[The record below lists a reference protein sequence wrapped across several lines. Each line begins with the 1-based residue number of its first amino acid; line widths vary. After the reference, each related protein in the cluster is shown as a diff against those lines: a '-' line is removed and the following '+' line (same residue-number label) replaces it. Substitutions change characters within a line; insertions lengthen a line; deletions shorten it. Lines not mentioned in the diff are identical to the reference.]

1 MKLLRR
7 HFGVVAIILKKKGTC
22 TSINLCQNCILYC
35 AVMVYFILY
44 SYTTTFFYCCYCLL
58 IYELFVCFFWGGGV
72 QDDAEAQ
79 GSSGSQEKES
89 NEEKMETSTE
99 VCLQLINLKF
109 PRTTTMQQ
117 EGGILV

>member
-1 MKLLRR
+1 M
-7 HFGVVAIILKKKGTC
+7 
-22 TSINLCQNCILYC
+22 NY
-35 AVMVYFILY
+35 
-44 SYTTTFFYCCYCLL
+44 
-58 IYELFVCFFWGGGV
+58 LFVFFWGGV
-72 QDDAEAQ
+72 QDDTEAQ

-89 NEEKMETSTE
+89 SEEKMETSTE

>member
-1 MKLLRR
+1 MLLWYILFCTHIPQ
-7 HFGVVAIILKKKGTC
+7 HFFIVVIVCLF
-22 TSINLCQNCILYC
+22 INY
-35 AVMVYFILY
+35 
-44 SYTTTFFYCCYCLL
+44 
-58 IYELFVCFFWGGGV
+58 LFVFFGGGGV
-72 QDDAEAQ
+72 QDDTEAQ

>member
-7 HFGVVAIILKKKGTC
+7 HFGVVAIILKKKGTF

-58 IYELFVCFFWGGGV
+58 IYELFVCFFLGGGYRMIQKPKDLV
-72 QDDAEAQ
+72 GHRKKRAM
-79 GSSGSQEKES
+79 K
-89 NEEKMETSTE
+89 KKWRH
-99 VCLQLINLKF
+99 QLRFVYNL
-109 PRTTTMQQ
+109 
-117 EGGILV
+117 

>member
-44 SYTTTFFYCCYCLL
+44 SYTTTFFLL
-58 IYELFVCFFWGGGV
+58 LLLFAYLLTICFLGGGT
-72 QDDAEAQ
+72 
-79 GSSGSQEKES
+79 G
-89 NEEKMETSTE
+89 
-99 VCLQLINLKF
+99 
-109 PRTTTMQQ
+109 
-117 EGGILV
+117 